1 MTIEAQL
8 KQFKKFCAAI
18 VPFSDEEW
26 QAMENCIRVKKLLKN
41 EYFVK
46 QGETCTKMAFVS
58 KGYSRLYFLM
68 DGEEI
73 TKDFCFEETFTGS
86 FASFLSQKPSAFNVV
101 AMEEM
106 LVLTIE
112 YNALMDLYAR
122 YMCWNTFGRLLS
134 EQFAIRK
141 ENREVTFLLYPPEK
155 RYLEVTEKYPY
166 ILQRVPLK
174 IVASYLNMTPET
186 LSRIRSKQ

>member
-1 MTIEAQL
+1 MTTEEQI
-8 KQFKKFCAAI
+8 KQFKKICAAI
-18 VPFSDEEW
+18 VPFTDEEW
-26 QAMENCIRVKKLLKN
+26 QAMEQCVRVKKLYKN

-46 QGETCTKMAFVS
+46 QGETCTRMAFVS

-86 FASFLSQKPSAFNVV
+86 FAGFLSRKPSAFNVV
-101 AMEEM
+101 AMEDM
-106 LVLTIE
+106 LLLTIE
-112 YNALMDLYAR
+112 YNALMNLYER
-122 YMCWNTFGRLLS
+122 YMCWNTFGRIVA

>member
-1 MTIEAQL
+1 MTTQEQL

-18 VPFSDEEW
+18 VPFTDEEW
-26 QAMENCIRVKKLLKN
+26 QAMENCIRIKKLHKN
-41 EYFVK
+41 EHFLK

-58 KGYSRLYFLM
+58 KGYSRLYFLIE
-68 DGEEI
+68 GEEV

-86 FASFLSQKPSAFNVV
+86 FASFLSRKPSAFNVV
-101 AMEEM
+101 AMEDM
-106 LVLTIE
+106 LLLTIE

-122 YMCWNTFGRLLS
+122 YMCWNTFGRIVV

-155 RYLEVTEKYPY
+155 RYLEVTQKNPS

-186 LSRIRSKQ
+186 LSRIRAKH